1 MRRCNYLNETRF
13 RWMVP
18 RDKGMDEADAV
29 LRKAVAYSIANVMRQ
44 QFSRGYVSDAGCG
57 GGERMESFGNRYLI

>member
-1 MRRCNYLNETRF
+1 
-13 RWMVP
+13 MVP